1 MRHVIALVVT
11 LGLTASLAGCA
22 SYSGQGLVPGQS
34 SADEVEALMGPSA
47 AQRPGTGGET
57 VRYYP
62 RQPEGRQTYA
72 ARIGPDGKLR
82 AIEQRLTEANVAR
95 LSPGLSRSDDV
106 RDLFG
111 PPYMVNNFSRMQRE
125 VWTYNIYGKISQP
138 MNLFV
143 QFSGDGVVREVMM
156 LDDPRFASMDTP

>member
-1 MRHVIALVVT
+1 MRHAFALIA
-11 LGLTASLAGCA
+11 ALALAACA
-22 SYSGQGLVPGQS
+22 GYSGHGLVPGQS
-34 SADEVEALMGPSA
+34 SAEEVEALMGPSA
-47 AQRPGTGGET
+47 AQRPGAGGET

-82 AIEQRLTEANVAR
+82 AIEQRLTEGNVAR
-95 LSPGLSRSDDV
+95 LVPGRSRSDDV

-111 PPYMVNNFSRMQRE
+111 PPYMVNHFARMQRE
-125 VWTYNIYGKISQP
+125 VWTYNIYGRINQP

-156 LDDPRFASMDTP
+156 LDDPRFTSMDTP